1 MIKNIGQISR
11 DTLPLNSS
19 RTTQIRMLRM
29 LTISI
34 YVANIIF
41 SVAGMAIQST
51 HALHICIFVIKN
63 IWFSYV
69 IFLKQHGIW
78 WETVYFV

>member
-41 SVAGMAIQST
+41 SVAGMAI
-51 HALHICIFVIKN
+51 
-63 IWFSYV
+63 
-69 IFLKQHGIW
+69 
-78 WETVYFV
+78 

>member
-29 LTISI
+29 LTILI

-51 HALHICIFVIKN
+51 HSRTSHLHFRYSKYMVLIRHIFKTSWDMVGN
-63 IWFSYV
+63 S
-69 IFLKQHGIW
+69 
-78 WETVYFV
+78 